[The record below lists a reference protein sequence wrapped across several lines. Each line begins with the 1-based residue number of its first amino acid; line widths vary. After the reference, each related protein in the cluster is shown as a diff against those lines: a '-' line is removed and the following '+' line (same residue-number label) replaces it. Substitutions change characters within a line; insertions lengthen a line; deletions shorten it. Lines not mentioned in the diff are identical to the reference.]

1 MGAAVSQA
9 PAPRPPAGRAQERNC
24 IDSNRETDRSGSTI
38 TAFETRTTGNYHGT
52 LDARRLQQGDK
63 HMIGFILYL
72 VVIGLVAGFI
82 ARALVPGRDP
92 MTVGATMIL
101 GIVGS
106 FIGGLIGYVL
116 THHDAKD
123 GAFQASGIIGSIFG
137 AVIAL
142 VIYRAVTGRRHH
154 LL

>member
-1 MGAAVSQA
+1 
-9 PAPRPPAGRAQERNC
+9 
-24 IDSNRETDRSGSTI
+24 
-38 TAFETRTTGNYHGT
+38 
-52 LDARRLQQGDK
+52 
-63 HMIGFILYL
+63 MIGFILYL

-101 GIVGS
+101 GIIGS
-106 FIGGLIGYVL
+106 FVGGFIGYVL

-123 GAFQASGIIGSIFG
+123 GAFHASGIIGSIVG

-142 VIYRAVTGRRHH
+142 LVYRAVTGRSRHH